1 MSLHS
6 HNLKNHVSH
15 FKKFSVHVTCR
26 LVRSSSD
33 DSCVLAVVVIDLGRK
48 KTCIRLGPDPY
59 GTGHFRSFEETYGS
73 CTMDLRTCHDSR
85 CHLEDRTQQYHPVAM
100 RPDSKFLFAV
110 LLLLTPAAFSAER
123 LCNDTVSVRL
133 SVCPVDRQQQRRA
146 AGSLPRSSAANQIMV
161 AVA

>member
-1 MSLHS
+1 M
-6 HNLKNHVSH
+6 
-15 FKKFSVHVTCR
+15 
-26 LVRSSSD
+26 
-33 DSCVLAVVVIDLGRK
+33 
-48 KTCIRLGPDPY
+48 GPDPY

-73 CTMDLRTCHDSR
+73 CTMDLRACHDSR

-100 RPDSKFLFAV
+100 RPDSKFLFVV
-110 LLLLTPAAFSAER
+110 LLLLTLAAFSAER

-146 AGSLPRSSAANQIMV
+146 AGLLPRSSVANQIMV